1 MQVQLVNKEFLPRHL
16 SKKLQVDFG
25 TRALV

>member
-1 MQVQLVNKEFLPRHL
+1 MKAQLVNKEFLPRYL